1 MADRQSPEGR
11 CEDEVK
17 VAFGTRLAPDLR
29 QRVKVFAAATG
40 QTIEDV
46 VEAALIG
53 FLPPTA
59 QSADRQLSSE
69 NSAAPA
75 R

>member
-1 MADRQSPEGR
+1 
-11 CEDEVK
+11 VK

-29 QRVKVFAAATG
+29 QRVKVFAAATD

-53 FLPPTA
+53 YLPQTA
-59 QSADRQLSSE
+59 GAADGQLSPDTES
-69 NSAAPA
+69 SAAPA